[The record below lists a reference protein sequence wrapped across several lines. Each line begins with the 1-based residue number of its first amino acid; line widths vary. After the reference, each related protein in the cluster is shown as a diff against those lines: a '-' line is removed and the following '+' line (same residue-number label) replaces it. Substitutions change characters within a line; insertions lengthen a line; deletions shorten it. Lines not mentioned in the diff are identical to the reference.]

1 MSADDESVDRA
12 IDAARC
18 REIIDRLPDGLMTK
32 IGTDG
37 TYLSGGEQQRIALAR
52 AILKD
57 APVVVLD
64 EATASVDV
72 ENETL
77 IQSAL
82 SELVRDRTVL
92 IIAHRMRTVSEADR
106 IVVLS
111 GEKWWKTALRRSF
124 SQGTGPSAGCT
135 VSRHCSE
142 GARGCP
148 DSWKMLAL
156 LTVFPLLF

>member
-111 GEKWWKTALRRSF
+111 GGEVVEDGSPEELLSRDGTFSRMYRIQAL
-124 SQGTGPSAGCT
+124 Q
-135 VSRHCSE
+135 
-142 GARGCP
+142 
-148 DSWKMLAL
+148 
-156 LTVFPLLF
+156 